1 MCCAFN
7 AESALKK
14 TTYSDLVRTMQG
26 KTSPKKDFKEEVR
39 KVKTG
44 SKNGLTIW
52 LDQHS
57 DKTSFGTVYD
67 DYNGF
72 KVNAANEDLRSQQN
86 PILSIYILITSTFV
100 RYSLVNLLSFQL

>member
-1 MCCAFN
+1 MSGMCCAFN

-72 KVNAANEDLRSQQN
+72 KVNAAYKDFKVSTKSYNINL
-86 PILSIYILITSTFV
+86 YINYFYLC
-100 RYSLVNLLSFQL
+100 

>member
-14 TTYSDLVRTMQG
+14 TTYSDLVKTMQG
-26 KTSPKKDFKEEVR
+26 KSSPKKDFKEKVR

-72 KVNAANEDLRSQQN
+72 KVKDCLKGLNK
-86 PILSIYILITSTFV
+86 
-100 RYSLVNLLSFQL
+100 FQFN

>member
-14 TTYSDLVRTMQG
+14 TTYSDLVKTMQG
-26 KTSPKKDFKEEVR
+26 KSSPKKDFKEKVR

-72 KVNAANEDLRSQQN
+72 KVKDCLNGL
-86 PILSIYILITSTFV
+86 LSLNKVFV
-100 RYSLVNLLSFQL
+100 SYSLVSLQNFQL

>member
-14 TTYSDLVRTMQG
+14 TVYSELVKTMQH
-26 KTSPKKDFKEEVR
+26 KTSPKKDFKEKVR

-57 DKTSFGTVYD
+57 DDTSFGTVYD

-72 KVNAANEDLRSQQN
+72 KVQN
-86 PILSIYILITSTFV
+86 SKIIQKKLKELV
-100 RYSLVNLLSFQL
+100 RFSLVNLLSFQL

>member
-14 TTYSDLVRTMQG
+14 TVYSELVKTMQH
-26 KTSPKKDFKEEVR
+26 KTSPKKDFKEKVR

-57 DKTSFGTVYD
+57 DHTSFGTVYD

-72 KVNAANEDLRSQQN
+72 KVQNSEDIQKK
-86 PILSIYILITSTFV
+86 T
-100 RYSLVNLLSFQL
+100 